1 MPNPSSRTGVLC
13 GREAKRLTLQGLA
26 LSISALLPACILLP
40 GPFAEAKTPGS
51 TYCFYGKCHR
61 VKSIAETE
69 NLVGSET
76 TLAASFYDSCKN
88 DRYNPCGL
96 TSSGEVFRPD
106 EPNNAASP
114 IYPDGTKLLVWSPVT
129 KEALVLRVNNAGPY
143 WGDRKLDVSRAAAER
158 LGFNGVA
165 NLKVRVLDAPNTEE
179 ATYRKGRH
187 YEPVP
192 GSIGRYAS
200 IEEAMTATASV
211 AALEAL
217 STAVQQPIPRETI
230 AAARDELVG
239 SSRAVMLAKADEA
252 PAPSPKQKKI
262 ASARTATASLGLP
275 VISEIIQLTDAI
287 FGIDPTATKASSGQR
302 RAARTAT
309 AEVRS
314 AERPSKARVRVAAAK
329 PRQDLRR
336 NRKAVANLQSRPATK
351 VQPITADAPN
361 DFSVFSR
368 HAVAGSDRYVS
379 PARQRQANA
388 GRTSRRTS

>member
-1 MPNPSSRTGVLC
+1 
-13 GREAKRLTLQGLA
+13 
-26 LSISALLPACILLP
+26 
-40 GPFAEAKTPGS
+40 
-51 TYCFYGKCHR
+51 

-69 NLVGSET
+69 KLIGSET

-96 TSSGEVFRPD
+96 TSSGEVFSPD

-165 NLKVRVLDAPNTEE
+165 NLKVRVLDAPNSEE
-179 ATYRKGRH
+179 ATYSKGRH

-192 GSIGRYAS
+192 GYIGRYAS
-200 IEEAMTATASV
+200 IEEATTATASV

-217 STAVQQPIPRETI
+217 STVVQQPIPRETI

-239 SSRAVMLAKADEA
+239 SSRAVMLAKANEA
-252 PAPSPKQKKI
+252 PAPQLAKQKK
-262 ASARTATASLGLP
+262 SAPVRTATASLGLP
-275 VISEIIQLTDAI
+275 VISEIIQVTDAI
-287 FGIDPTATKASSGQR
+287 FGIDTTATKASSGQR
-302 RAARTAT
+302 RVARTVT
-309 AEVRS
+309 AEVRN
-314 AERPSKARVRVAAAK
+314 ADRTRTARVRVTAAK
-329 PRQDLRR
+329 PKQDVRR
-336 NRKAVANLQSRPATK
+336 NRKVVANLQSRRATK
-351 VQPITADAPN
+351 VQPITSDGPN

-368 HAVAGSDRYVS
+368 HTVVGSERYVS
-379 PARQRQANA
+379 RAQQRQAIA
-388 GRTSRRTS
+388 GRSSRRTS